1 MALSMSRPWKHPDSG
16 YYWFRRRVPE
26 DLRGVVGKR
35 EERHSLGTRDPVEA
49 KRLHALKLAEIE
61 ERWSNLRQ
69 SCRELSADAVAR
81 EAALAIA
88 SLQRQIDLDPY
99 RTVDW
104 DVDVGASLWVRDVA
118 REEPYTDIREE
129 ISSEQ
134 RRRVAQRNTCYS
146 IVDRHMH
153 GRGLSPSESDRERL
167 ARAVTLEMQQLVQQ
181 HQALLLGKVYTN
193 HQRPIPFAGIAAS
206 SVAEPLPFETIVKG
220 WLTEKKPNKKT
231 EYVWCRVL
239 DQFQAFLGH
248 SDARRVR
255 PEDFVEWKARLL
267 GEGLAA
273 KTIRDGKLAPVR
285 AIFQWAADNRK
296 IEANPGARVTID
308 VKATATERRRGY
320 SDEEAILVLSK
331 ARIEREH
338 HLRWAPWV
346 SAYTGARIA
355 EICQLRSEDVKEIG
369 GVWCIALAAEAG
381 SLKNANSERIVPI
394 HPALEAEGFLKFAAS
409 APAGPLFSQ
418 LKPDR
423 FGSRGGTGT
432 KVISR
437 WIRSLG
443 ITDKRISP
451 SHSWRHRLKTLGRRY
466 SLAVDILNA
475 MTGHGRKTV
484 ADTYGEFPPEAL
496 KRELMKIPRLII
508 D

>member
-16 YYWFRRRVPE
+16 FYWFRRRVPD
-26 DLRGVVGKR
+26 DLRALVGKR

-69 SCRELSADAVAR
+69 SRRELSPDAIAR

-88 SLQRQIDLDPY
+88 SIQRQLDLDPY
-99 RTVDW
+99 QAIDW
-104 DVDVGASLWVRDVA
+104 DVDVGASLWAHASGRA
-118 REEPYTDIREE
+118 EFYTDIREE
-129 ISSEQ
+129 ISPVEQ
-134 RRRVAQRNTCYS
+134 RQIAQRNTCYA
-146 IVDRHMH
+146 IVDRHLR
-153 GRGLSPSESDRERL
+153 GRGISPSESDRERL
-167 ARAVTLEMQQLVQQ
+167 ARALTLEMQQLVQQ
-181 HQALLLGKVYTN
+181 HQALLLGKAYAN
-193 HQRPIPFAGIAAS
+193 QERLRPFMPVAGP
-206 SVAEPLPFETIVKG
+206 SVAEPLAFETIVQG

-231 EYVWCRVL
+231 EYVWRRVL
-239 DQFQAFLGH
+239 DQFQVFIGH
-248 SDARRVR
+248 DDARRVR
-255 PEDFVEWKARLL
+255 AENFVEWKAHLL

-296 IEANPGARVTID
+296 LEVNPGARVTID

-320 SDEEAILVLSK
+320 SDDEALLVLSQ
-331 ARIEREH
+331 ARKELES
-338 HLRWAPWV
+338 HLRWGPWL
-346 SAYTGARIA
+346 SAYTGARIS
-355 EICQLRSEDVKEIG
+355 EICQLRGEDVKEIG
-369 GVWCIALAAEAG
+369 GVWCIAFAAEAG

-394 HPALEAEGFLKFAAS
+394 HPALEAEGFLKFTAKYS
-409 APAGPLFSQ
+409 KGPLFPE
-418 LKPDR
+418 LAPDR

-432 KVISR
+432 KVISK

-451 SHSWRHRLKTLGRRY
+451 NHSWRHRLKTLGRRY
-466 SLAVDILNA
+466 GLAVDILNA

-484 ADTYGEFPPEAL
+484 ADTYGEFPPDAL
-496 KRELMKIPRLII
+496 KRELLKIPTLNVS
-508 D
+508 